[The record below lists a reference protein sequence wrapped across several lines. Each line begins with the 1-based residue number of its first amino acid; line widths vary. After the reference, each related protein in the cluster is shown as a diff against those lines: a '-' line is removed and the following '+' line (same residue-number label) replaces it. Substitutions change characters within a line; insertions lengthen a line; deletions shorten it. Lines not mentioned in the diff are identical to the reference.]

1 MKKEITCD
9 TNLQKLY
16 EIEQHLITFDNIVN
30 KIKKRMRKTSVRIM
44 GFPVNMSQLKV
55 MSAFR
60 EGKQLTMS
68 DLCKIANVKM
78 PTMTEMVDKLEA
90 EGFLKRKRDTRD
102 RRVVKV
108 EITAKGRK
116 VHKELLNRRD
126 DEIENLYGNLSATD
140 RVKLTRALKTVLS
153 ILERVINKY
162 YN

>member
-1 MKKEITCD
+1 MKKEKTCS

-16 EIEQHLITFDNIVN
+16 EIEQQLITFDNIVN

-44 GFPVNMSQLKV
+44 GFPINMSQLKV

-60 EGKQLTMS
+60 EGKQLTMG

-90 EGFLKRKRDTRD
+90 EGFLKRKRDTKD

-108 EITAKGRK
+108 IITAKGGK
-116 VHKELLNRRD
+116 IHKELLNRRD
-126 DEIENLYGNLSATD
+126 DEIENLYGNLSTTD
-140 RVKLTRALKTVLS
+140 RDKLTRALRTVLS
-153 ILERVINKY
+153 ILERIINKY
-162 YN
+162 YI